1 MDKKTVKELYER
13 NDRRRKL
20 ALFKAYSAWLFMD
33 TSLKFIQDRI
43 NRDLGFDLVA
53 EQDIKYIRHHFK
65 SQLNIVPKSSMSVNV
80 RTPQEILPASLA
92 DVVSWTNP
100 DEVGNNQNSLKS
112 KFSK

>member
-13 NDRRRKL
+13 KDRRRKL

-33 TSLKFIQDRI
+33 TSLKFIQERI
-43 NRDLGFDLVA
+43 NRDLGFNLVA

-65 SQLNIVPKSSMSVNV
+65 SLLQIIPKSSPPVKVSAPEKIISV
-80 RTPQEILPASLA
+80 RPPEE
-92 DVVSWTNP
+92 VSWTNP
-100 DEVGNNQNSLKS
+100 DEVTNNQNSLKS